1 MKIIDRYILKS
12 FVTTLTTVFAILY
25 FIFILQA
32 VWLFITELAGKDL
45 DVFVII
51 KFLLL
56 YSPKMVPLVLPLSV
70 LLSSI
75 MTFGSL
81 AENYEFAAMKAS
93 GISLGRALRPLSIFI
108 SALALLSFWFANNVI
123 PKAEYEFINLRREIV
138 AVKPAMAIAPGQF
151 TDLGTSNIK
160 VDKKT
165 GDKGQYLDNVTMH
178 IRGNGGYKNEV
189 VIRSVNGE
197 LATSETTNL
206 LQLQLFDG
214 NYYRDIPHKTY
225 QDANKMPFMK
235 VKFDK
240 YTVNMDMAELNK
252 TEDPER
258 VTNTYHMLNI
268 SQLSYTLDS
277 LNNEV
282 VASKISN
289 SDNLTLRLKSLYD
302 SNKAADTTD
311 QDDNHSQEV
320 SIDSTKSKTAYLEV
334 APEKILEQFNKT
346 EKTRILT
353 TANEYV
359 SNLMFNTETNDATVL
374 NQMKKI
380 NDHYLA
386 LNEKFV
392 IAYSC
397 FLMFFIGAPLGAII
411 RKGGVG
417 LPMVFAVI
425 IFITYH
431 FINTFGKKVAQE
443 DGMSPILGSWI
454 GALVLT
460 PLAVFVTYKATADN
474 GEVNF
479 GAVFEPFV
487 DAFVW
492 VKERIKAFFGLIKTK
507 IFGKEI
513 DNKEL

>member
-12 FVTTLTTVFAILY
+12 FVTTLATVFAILY

-45 DVFVII
+45 DVFVVI

-70 LLSSI
+70 LLASI

-93 GISLGRALRPLSIFI
+93 GISLGRALRPLSVFI
-108 SALALLSFWFANNVI
+108 SGLALLSFWFANNVI
-123 PKAEYEFINLRREIV
+123 PIAEYEFINLRREII

-178 IRGNGGYKNEV
+178 MRGGNTGANDV

-197 LATSETTNL
+197 LSSSENSNL
-206 LQLQLFDG
+206 LSLHLLDG
-214 NYYRDIPHKTY
+214 NYYRDLPIKNY
-225 QDANKMPFMK
+225 KDRAKVPFMK

-240 YTVNMDMAELNK
+240 YTVNMDLAALNE
-252 TEDPER
+252 TENTEK

-268 SQLSYTLDS
+268 SQLSYTIDS
-277 LNNEV
+277 LKKEVKDNKISYADNLMLRVNNLYKVDQENIEKSQQV
-282 VASKISN
+282 SDSTATASK
-289 SDNLTLRLKSLYD
+289 LTFIE
-302 SNKAADTTD
+302 T
-311 QDDNHSQEV
+311 
-320 SIDSTKSKTAYLEV
+320 
-334 APEKILEQFNKT
+334 APEDLLGQFNRT
-346 EKTRILT
+346 EKDRVLT
-353 TANEYV
+353 TAGEYV
-359 SNLMFNTETNDATVL
+359 SNLVFNTETNDASIL
-374 NQMKKI
+374 NQMKKV
-380 NDHYLA
+380 NSHYLA

-411 RKGGVG
+411 RKGGIG
-417 LPMVFAVI
+417 LPMVASVA

-431 FINTFGKKVAQE
+431 FINTFGRKVAQE
-443 DGMSPILGSWI
+443 DGMNAILGSWI
-454 GALVLT
+454 GALALT
-460 PLAVFVTYKATADN
+460 PLAIFVTYKATTDN
-474 GEVNF
+474 GDVNF
-479 GAVFEPFV
+479 MAVFDPFI
-487 DAFVW
+487 DGFNFV
-492 VKERIKAFFGLIKTK
+492 KGKIKTRFAK
-507 IFGKEI
+507 KVKQQAE
-513 DNKEL
+513 